1 MDSYLKSWWDLWAAS
16 YDAPGWDAKGK
27 EAGPIVGR
35 RLLQGKNKQEP
46 GAKMALV
53 RFFQAVAN

>member
-1 MDSYLKSWWDLWAAS
+1 M
-16 YDAPGWDAKGK
+16 GCKGK
-27 EAGPIVGR
+27 EGAILGR
-35 RLLQGKNKQEP
+35 RFVQGKNKQEP